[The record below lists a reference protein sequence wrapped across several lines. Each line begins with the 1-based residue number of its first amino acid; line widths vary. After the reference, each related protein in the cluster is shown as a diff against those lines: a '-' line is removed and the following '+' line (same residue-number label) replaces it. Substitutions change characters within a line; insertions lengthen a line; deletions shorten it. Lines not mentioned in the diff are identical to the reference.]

1 MPQVHIILV
10 HADEQTYVDNVY
22 QNLEDAKAELNNP
35 AYGEWGSD
43 EWHGRWADYAVI
55 STFDI
60 Q

>member
-10 HADEQTYVDNVY
+10 HADEQTFVDGVY

-43 EWHGRWADYAVI
+43 EWHGRWADAATI